1 MDAKRAAAA
10 GVIATASM
18 TALLMV
24 EPSIGLPKIAI
35 GETLSSSMSAISSV
49 TAVGPAGG
57 WLLDLIVGV
66 VFAMIYA
73 AYFDQR
79 LPGSRFVRGLLFG
92 VVVFIVAQ
100 LIFAP
105 ATGSGFFSH
114 GDLELLAGGLLGHL
128 VYGGVVGYVYGGE
141 VPSPAAAPGA

>member
-24 EPSIGLPKIAI
+24 EPSVGLPKIAI
-35 GETLSSSMSAISSV
+35 GETLSSSMSAVSSF

-57 WLLDLIVGV
+57 WVVDVIVGV
-66 VFAMIYA
+66 LFAWIFA
-73 AYFDQR
+73 AYLYNR
-79 LPGSRFVRGLLFG
+79 LPGSPFVRGLLFG
-92 VVVFIVAQ
+92 CGVFVLAQ
-100 LIFAP
+100 LVFAP
-105 ATGSGFFSH
+105 ITGSGVFSR

-128 VYGGVVGYVYGGE
+128 VYGGVVGFVYAGGDHHGKGE
-141 VPSPAAAPGA
+141 AA